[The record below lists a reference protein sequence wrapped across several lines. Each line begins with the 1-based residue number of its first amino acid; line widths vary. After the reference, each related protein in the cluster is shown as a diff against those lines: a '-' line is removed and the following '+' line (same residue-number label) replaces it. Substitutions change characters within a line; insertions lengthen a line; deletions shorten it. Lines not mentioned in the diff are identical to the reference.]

1 MSFLKDLISSLYNHV
16 DTRINNPVLGTF
28 SAIFFIVNWHQ
39 FTILIF
45 GSDKI
50 ESRVEKFKFFIENI
64 SLNQIL
70 YIAFLTLLYLLIL
83 PLINHAIGFTQGL
96 IEHKRYTSN
105 ISQEV
110 KNESERGRLI
120 NSRYKAEHQNEIAA
134 QEILEEISLSN
145 ERINQ
150 QKILTERLNDSYKSA
165 KTIIQSMYEKS
176 QLIKAELDKTLLEKE
191 TYSQK
196 LSRENYIKEREKLSY
211 ERLKL
216 QVEEKRKISQLT
228 LSYYLINELH
238 QSFIAHSIIIS
249 FSGLGSI
256 IAGLFGYTSFSKL
269 LEDESFNSESLES
282 VKYIIYSE
290 SFISQ
295 ITSILESEKLSS
307 SVDSYTV
314 FENLESIFNSNFGI
328 RILTEE
334 ETGEKIQETLEEG
347 NELYDLTNYD
357 EVSSSMAETN
367 AFFDSVENLQIIT
380 SSLEENYFDVEFE
393 CVLTGT
399 THEDKP
405 FCGDKI
411 NISFISRSEV
421 ILGKNALG
429 DSTIEE
435 VNSSVKDYYED
446 DDYSEHST
454 DDSLS
459 QQEFEF

>member
-1 MSFLKDLISSLYNHV
+1 MSFLKDLIASLYNHV

-50 ESRVEKFKFFIENI
+50 ESRVAQFKFFIDNI

-70 YIAFLTLLYLLIL
+70 CIAFLTLLYLLML
-83 PLINHAIGFTQGL
+83 PLINHAIGFIQGL

-134 QEILEEISLSN
+134 QQILEEIALSN
-145 ERINQ
+145 EKIEQ
-150 QKILTERLNDSYKSA
+150 QKILTERLSDSYKSA
-165 KTIIQSMYEKS
+165 KIIIQSMYEKS
-176 QLIKAELDKTLLEKE
+176 QLIKTELDRALLEKE

-196 LSRENYIKEREKLSY
+196 LSRENYIKERERLSY

-228 LSYYLINELH
+228 LSFYLINELH
-238 QSFIAHSIIIS
+238 LSLIAHSIKIS

-256 IAGLFGYTSFSKL
+256 IASLFGYTSFSKL
-269 LEDESFNSESLES
+269 LEDENFDSESLDS

-290 SFISQ
+290 SLISQ
-295 ITSILESEKLSS
+295 ITSILENEELSG

-314 FENLESIFNSNFGI
+314 FESLESIFNSKFEI

-380 SSLEENYFDVEFE
+380 SSLKENYFDVEFE

-405 FCGDKI
+405 FCGDEI

-421 ILGKNALG
+421 ILGNNALG
-429 DSTIEE
+429 DPTIQE
-435 VNSSVKDYYED
+435 VNSSVKDYYD
-446 DDYSEHST
+446 DDSEHSA

>member
-1 MSFLKDLISSLYNHV
+1 MSFLKDLIASLYSHV

-28 SAIFFIVNWHQ
+28 SAIFFIINWHQ

-50 ESRVEKFKFFIENI
+50 ESRVAQFKSFIENI
-64 SLNQIL
+64 SLNQISC
-70 YIAFLTLLYLLIL
+70 IAFLTLSYLLIL
-83 PLINHAIGFTQGL
+83 PLINHAIGFVQGL

-110 KNESERGRLI
+110 KNENERGRLI

-134 QEILEEISLSN
+134 QEILEEIALSN
-145 ERINQ
+145 ERIEQ
-150 QKILTERLNDSYKSA
+150 QKILTERLSDSYKSA
-165 KTIIQSMYEKS
+165 KSIIQSMYEKS
-176 QLIKAELDKTLLEKE
+176 QVIRAELDRALLEKE
-191 TYSQK
+191 TYAQK
-196 LSRENYIKEREKLSY
+196 LSRENFIKERERLSY

-228 LSYYLINELH
+228 LSFYLINELH
-238 QSFIAHSIIIS
+238 LSLIAHSIKIS

-256 IAGLFGYTSFSKL
+256 IASLFGYASFSKL
-269 LEDESFNSESLES
+269 LEDENFDSESLDS
-282 VKYIIYSE
+282 VKYIIYDE
-290 SFISQ
+290 SLISQ
-295 ITSILESEKLSS
+295 ITSILENEELSG

-314 FENLESIFNSNFGI
+314 FESLEVIFSSKFEI
-328 RILTEE
+328 KILTEE
-334 ETGEKIQETLEEG
+334 ETGEKIQETLETG

-367 AFFDSVENLQIIT
+367 AFFDSVEDLQVIT
-380 SSLEENYFDVEFE
+380 SSLEENYFDVDFE

-446 DDYSEHST
+446 DDYIEHSA
-454 DDSLS
+454 DDSSS